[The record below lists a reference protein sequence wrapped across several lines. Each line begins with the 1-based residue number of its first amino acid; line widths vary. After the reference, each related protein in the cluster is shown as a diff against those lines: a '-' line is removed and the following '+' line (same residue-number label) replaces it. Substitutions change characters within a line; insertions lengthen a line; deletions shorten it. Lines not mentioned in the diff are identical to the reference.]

1 MAQWQ
6 LSSCTDTLQL
16 QYTRG
21 PLRIAS
27 WAHLTNA
34 HLLPGP
40 SIVPTLHAAAQ
51 AHLIS
56 LNQSVSTEISAG
68 PPLPEDTDHDDEGE
82 GDSSTPPSSSHTT
95 VTTATTTSRD
105 FANERNPMTTEA
117 TTTQPP
123 LPAPGPAASSQSDSN
138 DINEDTSDHML
149 RTHRRNRSGSAFA
162 TTTITQ
168 SSEPLSPHK
177 PPPSLMK
184 TLSQNEEE
192 DEEPA
197 GEVPSSSSSLSS
209 ARNDGIH
216 ISGTATTKPLSSQ
229 ASYIP
234 STHLLK
240 DLGPPPHAR
249 GLLLLAQMS
258 SEGNL
263 ATTSY
268 TQACVSTAQANRDF
282 VLGFISQR
290 SLNSAEADNFLCM
303 APGVSLPS
311 EAEEREREAAAA
323 TAATPI
329 KGDGLGQ
336 QWRDPKEVVGRDGID
351 VVIVGRGILSAEDRG
366 REAER
371 YRRKAWEAYEARIGR
386 RGRLAD

>member
-6 LSSCTDTLQL
+6 LSLYTDTLQL

-51 AHLIS
+51 SHLIS

-68 PPLPEDTDHDDEGE
+68 PPLPEDTDHDEE
-82 GDSSTPPSSSHTT
+82 NEEEDSSTPQSSSHTT
-95 VTTATTTSRD
+95 VTTTTTTSRD

-117 TTTQPP
+117 TATQPP

-138 DINEDTSDHML
+138 DIDDGTSNHML

-168 SSEPLSPHK
+168 SSEPLSPHN

-184 TLSQNEEE
+184 SLSQNEEE
-192 DEEPA
+192 DEDAA
-197 GEVPSSSSSLSS
+197 GEVPSSSSLSS
-209 ARNDGIH
+209 VRKDSTNT
-216 ISGTATTKPLSSQ
+216 SGAATNKLLSSQ

-234 STHLLK
+234 STPLLK

-263 ATTSY
+263 ATKSY
-268 TQACVSTAQANRDF
+268 TQACVETAQANRDF

-303 APGVSLPS
+303 APGVNLPS
-311 EAEEREREAAAA
+311 ETEEREREA

-351 VVIVGRGILSAEDRG
+351 VVIVGRGILNAEDRG